1 MTFKQIYYRV
11 FLRKE
16 QVRNVPNSPSY
27 QGSLIQDWESY
38 KGRIALKC
46 ARCGKDLMQDDK
58 VGGHVLKVPGISI
71 DYYVVP
77 LCKVCNHPSI
87 KNHTLSP
94 FAILQDLLISNE
106 TNELWL
112 T

>member
-16 QVRNVPNSPSY
+16 QVKNVPNSPSY

-58 VGGHVLKVPGISI
+58 VGAMFLRYLESQLTIMLFLYAK
-71 DYYVVP
+71 YV
-77 LCKVCNHPSI
+77 I
-87 KNHTLSP
+87 IQ
-94 FAILQDLLISNE
+94 A
-106 TNELWL
+106 
-112 T
+112 

>member
-87 KNHTLSP
+87 KEP
-94 FAILQDLLISNE
+94 YFVPVRDLARLIDIKRNK
-106 TNELWL
+106 
-112 T
+112 